1 MKVSL
6 NWLRDFVD
14 IDVTDEE
21 LSAKLV
27 SCGFEV
33 EEIIRLADNC
43 KRVVVGRIEKLEKHP
58 DADKLQICQ
67 INVGSEVIQIVTGA
81 NNIKVGDLIPV
92 ALDNSYLP
100 TGTKIKKGKLR
111 GVESNG
117 MLCSGEELKL
127 TEADYK
133 GAGEYGILILREDY
147 PLGTDVNDVFGTNDV
162 VFDIGVTANRPDC
175 NSVIGIAREVA
186 TLLNKLLKMPKMT
199 YTTNSQDIS
208 EYVTVEVNAT
218 DLCPRYMAS
227 VVKNIKIGESPKYIQ
242 NRLKAV
248 GLRPI
253 NNIVD
258 ITNYV
263 LIEMGQPMH
272 SFDYDMLGGHGIV
285 VRRADNGEKIVTLDN
300 KEHTLDDSMLVI
312 ADKDKPQCVA
322 GVMGGLF
329 SGISD
334 NTNTVVFES
343 AKFMRDNI
351 RRTSRKL
358 NLRSDS
364 SSRFERGIDIATQE
378 YGMKRALALIDECK
392 CGEIVGGTIDVLSS
406 SLEKKTVT
414 ATFEKINSIL
424 GIEVPENVVVDI
436 LNSLSIETTAKDG
449 IITAIVPLFRDDIEN
464 ANDLAEEII
473 RLYGYDHIECTLIDK
488 GKQTL
493 GGKPDDIRDVDKIRN
508 ILVANGMS
516 ETLTYSFTSPKIF
529 DILTVSPDS
538 KLRNTVKLLNPLGE
552 DLSIMRTTLSYSMMN
567 TMRSNIVKS
576 VKNGRFFEIANVYH
590 PKAMPVTEQPDEVR
604 HVVMGVFGKDENFY
618 TVKGIVENI
627 LDKFGIENAEYEYT
641 SLEWLHS
648 GRGADIIVGNINIG
662 YVGEV
667 HPTVLSNLDIKEK
680 LYIADIDIDKL
691 SAIKNTQ
698 YVFEAIPKYPSVERD
713 IAVIVKESVSAK
725 DIVKTVK
732 NAGGNLLK
740 NVDIFDVYRGG
751 QVAKGNKSVAIAL
764 EFRLPDRTLTED
776 EVNQKINKIL
786 KRLEVDLEATLR

>member
-14 IDVTDEE
+14 IDVTEDE
-21 LSAKLV
+21 LCARLV

-33 EEIIRLADNC
+33 EEVIRLADNC
-43 KRVVVGRIEKLEKHP
+43 KRVVVGRIEGLEKHP
-58 DADKLQICQ
+58 DADKLQICR
-67 INVGSEVIQIVTGA
+67 INVGDEVIQIVTGA

-147 PLGTDVNDVFGTNDV
+147 PLGMDINEVFGNNDV
-162 VFDIGVTANRPDC
+162 VLDIGVTANRPDC

-186 TLLNKLLKMPKMT
+186 TLLKKPLKMPKMT
-199 YTTNSQDIS
+199 YKVNSSDIS
-208 EYVTVEVNAT
+208 EYVTVDVKAT

-227 VVKNIKIGESPKYIQ
+227 VVKNIKIGDSPKYIQ

-272 SFDYDMLGGHGIV
+272 SFDRDRLCGSKIV
-285 VRRADNGEKIVTLDN
+285 VRRADEGEKIVTLDN
-300 KEHTLDDSMLVI
+300 KEHTLDSSMLVI
-312 ADKDKPQCVA
+312 ADSEKPQCVA
-322 GVMGGLF
+322 GVMGGLG
-329 SGISD
+329 SGISEE
-334 NTNTVVFES
+334 TNTVVFES

-364 SSRFERGIDIATQE
+364 SFRFERGIDIATQE
-378 YGMKRALALIDECK
+378 YGMRRALALIDECG
-392 CGEIVGGTIDVLSS
+392 CGEIVCGTIDVLSA

-414 ATFEKINSIL
+414 TTFEKIDSIL
-424 GIEVPENVVVDI
+424 GIKVPETVVVDI
-436 LNSLSIETTAKDG
+436 LNSLSIETEVKDG
-449 IITAIVPLFRDDIEN
+449 VITAVAPLFREDIEN

-473 RLYGYDHIECTLIDK
+473 RLYGYDHINCTLIDK

-493 GGKPDDIRDVDKIRN
+493 GGKPEDVKDVDRIRN

-529 DILTVSPDS
+529 DILTIKEDS
-538 KLRNTVKLLNPLGE
+538 GLRNTVKLLNPLGE
-552 DLSIMRTTLSYSMMN
+552 DLSVMRTTLAYSIMN

-576 VKNGRFFEIANVYH
+576 VKCGRFFEIANVYL
-590 PKAMPVTEQPDEVR
+590 PKDMPVSEQPDEIR
-604 HVVMGVFGKDENFY
+604 HVVMGVFGRDEDFY
-618 TVKGIVENI
+618 SMKGIVENI
-627 LDKFGIENAEYEYT
+627 LDKFGIVDAEYEYT

-648 GRGADIIVGNINIG
+648 GRGADIKVENDILG

-667 HPTVLSNLDIKEK
+667 HPTVLNNLGIKEK
-680 LYIADIDIDKL
+680 LYIADINIETL
-691 SAIKNTQ
+691 GAVKNTQ
-698 YVFEAIPKYPSVERD
+698 YVFESIPKYPSVERD
-713 IAVIVKESVSAK
+713 IAVLVKESVSAK
-725 DIVKTVK
+725 NIIKTVK
-732 NAGGNLLK
+732 TAGGNLLK
-740 NVDIFDVYRGG
+740 SVDIFDVYRGG
-751 QVAKGNKSVAIAL
+751 QVAKGMKSVAISL
-764 EFRLPDRTLTED
+764 EFRLPDRTLTEE